1 MWVWITTIS
10 AAIPTR
16 SVWYAVL
23 VRTVRLS
30 RCSEHN
36 SYFMVVPLFLFFPFP
51 PYARVYSHC
60 RNIYPFIETVR
71 PTGALVT
78 LVRWRKWISLHFSWF
93 FQGTTAIFFFF
104 MMYILFRFGHIHLSR
119 PQITDRRQH
128 RDSSFL
134 STGSAFNP
142 NRLSTNLNGPEFST
156 FSYMCLC
163 FTSGIA
169 SGFFALSVSQT
180 IWNQEGHYFAN
191 PGYRSQ
197 DEIDLFAINMT
208 VTQWGFAGWMKYL
221 LVAVNVC
228 LAVHCF
234 QLPMSLRS
242 CWYPMLRHYTWGWI
256 GDCIDG
262 LAIVASISGV
272 CVSMGLG
279 AVQLVSGFIFLGWV
293 DSNATAK
300 QLTSI
305 QGTII
310 WVITVLFSASVVSGL
325 HGGVRFLSTVALAV
339 NVLFLC
345 LVFILDDSKFLL
357 NLIVQETGYYA
368 QNSMFEINFWTDA
381 FGQLREGSG
390 RAVDGKAAD
399 QEWTDA
405 WSVFY
410 AAWW

>member
-1 MWVWITTIS
+1 VK
-10 AAIPTR
+10 
-16 SVWYAVL
+16 
-23 VRTVRLS
+23 
-30 RCSEHN
+30 
-36 SYFMVVPLFLFFPFP
+36 
-51 PYARVYSHC
+51 
-60 RNIYPFIETVR
+60 
-71 PTGALVT
+71 
-78 LVRWRKWISLHFSWF
+78 WRKWISLHFSWF

-104 MMYILFRFGHIHLSR
+104 MMYILYRYGHIHLGR
-119 PQITDRRQH
+119 PDQRQH
-128 RDSSFL
+128 RDSSLL
-134 STGSAFNP
+134 SVRSSFNP
-142 NRLSTNLNGPEFST
+142 NGPEFST

-169 SGFFALSVSQT
+169 SGFFALSISQT
-180 IWNQEGHYFAN
+180 IWNQDGHYFAN

-197 DEIDLFAINMT
+197 DELDLFAVNLT
-208 VTQWGFAGWMKYL
+208 VTQWGFAGWTKYL
-221 LVAVNVC
+221 VVAVNMC

-242 CWYPMLRHYTWGWI
+242 CWYPMLRHYSWGYI
-256 GDCIDG
+256 GDCMDG
-262 LAIVASISGV
+262 LAIVTSISGV

-279 AVQLVSGFIFLGWV
+279 ALQLVSGFVYLKWV

-305 QGTII
+305 QGTVI
-310 WVITVLFSASVVSGL
+310 WVITVLFSASVVSGTFRVRVGLRDHESIRYLFANVTGSGL
-325 HGGVRFLSTVALAV
+325 HGGVRILSSVALAV
-339 NVLFLC
+339 NLLFLC
-345 LVFILDDSKFLL
+345 LVFILDDTKFLL
-357 NLIVQETGYYA
+357 NLVVQETGYYF

-399 QEWTDA
+399 QGWTDA